1 MGRVGGNIPSRSGPG
16 EQPFVDSGPT
26 EGPAEALVL
35 DIGDD
40 IGALILFADETCLGQ
55 EIDITAVGAPRSHH
69 THTMIRRRRGVGQEF
84 IAGVYPE
91 LQAGEYTIWGVDDRV
106 LGEVTII
113 GGQVTEFH
121 GGTCR
126 SGF

>member
-1 MGRVGGNIPSRSGPG
+1 MGRVGGNIPLRSGVG

-26 EGPAEALVL
+26 AGPAEALVL

-40 IGALILFADETCLGQ
+40 VGALILFADESCLGQ
-55 EIDITAVGAPRSHH
+55 EIDITAAGAPRSHH
-69 THTMIRRRRGVGQEF
+69 THTMIRRRRAVGREF

-91 LQAGEYTIWGVDDRV
+91 LHAGTYTLWGVDGDE
-106 LGEVTII
+106 LGEVTIV

-121 GGTCR
+121 GGPCR
-126 SGF
+126 TQS